1 MCSVHVSL
9 FVCVHYIA
17 RVCVL
22 MVSVEK
28 VVLLQDQLQL
38 KFLDV
43 HVKVTFQ
50 CSGDLTRHQHFCG
63 GQHLDHG
70 SLEPSTLTVLVEGSF
85 IGREISP
92 GIHLSAR
99 QHTPDP
105 LVIIIQWLP
114 KDTAIICG

>member
-1 MCSVHVSL
+1 MYIILRACIR
-9 FVCVHYIA
+9 VCVH
-17 RVCVL
+17 
-22 MVSVEK
+22 MVSVKK

-63 GQHLDHG
+63 GQHLDRR
-70 SLEPSTLTVLVEGSF
+70 SLEPSTLIVLVEGSF

-114 KDTAIICG
+114 